1 MCKDASVCGHCHGL
15 GHAKPKRPCKS
26 KRNRKHKESAE
37 AF

>member
-1 MCKDASVCGHCHGL
+1 L

-26 KRNRKHKESAE
+26 KRNRKHRESAE